1 MDHVKVYRLDHQ
13 TGKLT
18 LADVIRSEME
28 SAPRHIKF
36 SKDGRILYIVHE
48 LKNIIDVY
56 TYEEKKRAIRS
67 LKRYRRSPQS
77 TIIMRVI
84 PQRVR

>member
-1 MDHVKVYRLDHQ
+1 MTRDNHYLCAADLGMDHVKVYRLDHQ

-56 TYEEKKRAIRS
+56 TDEEKRGNPFFEKR
-67 LKRYRRSPQS
+67 
-77 TIIMRVI
+77 
-84 PQRVR
+84 